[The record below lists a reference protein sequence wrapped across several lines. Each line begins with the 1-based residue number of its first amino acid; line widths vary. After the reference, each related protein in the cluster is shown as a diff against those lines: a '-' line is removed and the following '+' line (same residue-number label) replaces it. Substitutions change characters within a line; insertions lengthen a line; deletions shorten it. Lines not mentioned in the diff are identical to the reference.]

1 MPFQRSSLNLRR
13 KVSLKACSAGLFA
26 IATMALVTVPV
37 AAQQAGSTPAQ
48 PAADWFPSKWG
59 AGDEKGAA
67 NYMTPQR
74 VAEAAKLVK
83 TGKVYELGITVTAD
97 TPAFPPR
104 GCKLYVLQPGQQAGE
119 SLGPNKTT
127 YNDDILNCWV
137 GIGSQLDGLGHLGI
151 DNVYYN
157 GHQAKD
163 FAQPT
168 GLTKLGIETVP
179 AMVARGVL
187 LDMAAYMGAPVL
199 KEGTAYNREQI
210 EGAAKKQGVEIREGD
225 VVIFHSGWLS
235 LIESDPKRYG
245 SVEPGLG
252 KDGAL
257 YLASKN
263 VMAVGA
269 DTWGVE
275 VLPFEAG
282 VGVFEVHQILLAK
295 NGIFILENMNTA
307 ALAKD
312 KVYEFMFVLGH
323 NKYKGAVQSMINPVA
338 IN

>member
-1 MPFQRSSLNLRR
+1 MIRNAFHSA
-13 KVSLKACSAGLFA
+13 VSPALSGLLTLAAFTFAQPLPASAQE
-26 IATMALVTVPV
+26 
-37 AAQQAGSTPAQ
+37 AARPAAAAQAGS
-48 PAADWFPSKWG
+48 DWFPSRWG
-59 AGDEKGAA
+59 PDDEAGAA
-67 NYMTPQR
+67 NHMTPQR
-74 VAEAAKLVK
+74 IMDAARLVK
-83 TGKVYELGITVTAD
+83 TGKVYELGIVVAPS
-97 TPAFPPR
+97 TPAYPPR
-104 GCKLYVLQPGQQAGE
+104 DCKVYVVQPGQQAGG
-119 SLGPNKTT
+119 SLGPTKTT

-157 GHQAKD
+157 GHKAKD

-168 GLTKLGIETVP
+168 GLTKLGIEKVP

-187 LDMAAYMGAPVL
+187 LDMAAFYGTDVV
-199 KEGTAYNREQI
+199 KEGTAYNRQEI
-210 EGAAKKQGVEIREGD
+210 DAAAKKQGVEIREGD

-245 SVEPGLG
+245 SAEPGVG

-275 VLPFEAG
+275 PVPFEQG
-282 VGVFEVHQILLAK
+282 VGVFEIHQILLPK

-323 NKYKGAVQSMINPVA
+323 NKYKGGVQSMINPVA
-338 IN
+338 IH

>member
-1 MPFQRSSLNLRR
+1 MQFR
-13 KVSLKACSAGLFA
+13 KASIDACAAGFLA
-26 IATMALVTVPV
+26 AAAVTLLWAPPI
-37 AAQQAGSTPAQ
+37 AAQQAPAPAPQ
-48 PAADWFPSKWG
+48 AAADWFPSKWG
-59 AGDEKGAA
+59 ADDEKGAA
-67 NYMTPQR
+67 NHMTPQR
-74 VAEAAKLVK
+74 IADAAKLVK
-83 TGKVYELGITVTAD
+83 TGKVYELGITVSPD

-104 GCKLYVLQPGQQAGE
+104 DCKLYVVQPNQQAGGT
-119 SLGPNKTT
+119 LGPTKTT

-157 GHQAKD
+157 GHKAKD
-163 FAQPT
+163 FADPT
-168 GLTKLGIETVP
+168 GLKKLGIEKVP

-187 LDMAAYMGAPVL
+187 LDMAAYLGMDVV
-199 KEGTAYNREQI
+199 KEGTPYNREQI
-210 EGAAKKQGVEIREGD
+210 EGAAQKQGVEIREGD

-252 KDGAL
+252 KEGAL

-269 DTWGVE
+269 DTWGLE
-275 VLPFEAG
+275 AIPFEDG
-282 VGVFEVHQILLAK
+282 VGLFEIHQILLAR
-295 NGIFILENMNTA
+295 NGIYILENMNTG

-323 NKYKGAVQSMINPVA
+323 SKYKGAVQSMINPVA
-338 IN
+338 IH